1 MKILAQP
8 IARCDRC
15 RSERHV
21 IVGDGP
27 PICYPCVGLLTD
39 AAADPMSVGVRLR
52 DVLAELHSDI
62 VTLGETD
69 AGAQAWEWKGWA

>member
-1 MKILAQP
+1 MTTLAQS

-27 PICYPCVGLLTD
+27 PICYPCVNLLTD
-39 AAADPMSVGVRLR
+39 AAADPMSVTEKLR
-52 DVLAELHSDI
+52 DWLAELHHDV
-62 VTLGETD
+62 VTLGEMD
-69 AGAQAWEWKGWA
+69 SGAQAWEWRGWQ